1 MAGVTLSAVLD
12 HCPKLKRLNFYD
24 INTEDGSG
32 SRTLPDLNARLDY
45 PTITTNTCLEHLDLY
60 ISSLPPNLTQYL
72 TACLPPIIKEMKAHM
87 FDTTMIEWMQ
97 SVGMTR
103 AHELGKQLIDKVE
116 IQTSGKLAEAAEK
129 MMESDDQMVKFFKFL
144 DVLKSPQGSMY
155 TQVDREFQESRI
167 RWFFD
172 AREYVLIVEEDGKMI
187 YSYAHQS
194 R

>member
-1 MAGVTLSAVLD
+1 
-12 HCPKLKRLNFYD
+12 
-24 INTEDGSG
+24 
-32 SRTLPDLNARLDY
+32 
-45 PTITTNTCLEHLDLY
+45 
-60 ISSLPPNLTQYL
+60 
-72 TACLPPIIKEMKAHM
+72 
-87 FDTTMIEWMQ
+87 
-97 SVGMTR
+97 
-103 AHELGKQLIDKVE
+103 
-116 IQTSGKLAEAAEK
+116 
-129 MMESDDQMVKFFKFL
+129 MVKFFKFL